1 MIPCRAKIK
10 SVDFLTFICILT
22 CSLKKLRVRG
32 AAHYNCHFSTHMAV
46 KQTLK
51 DLLEVLLMVRKV
63 KAMVPVLLCVSVM
76 TLSGCGS
83 KSETDQALK
92 AEVKEEAMGIE
103 ESLDSKPLGIS
114 EGRTTEG
121 MLPVYY
127 DFDSSDIRNDQVSRI
142 EVNAEFILNQK
153 DYDIKIEGNCDPRGT
168 NEYNMALG
176 ERRALNAKKY
186 LVNLGV
192 NEAKLSTVSY
202 GEERLL
208 LHGHDELSWAQ
219 NRRAD
224 FVVVE

>member
-1 MIPCRAKIK
+1 MVTKIK
-10 SVDFLTFICILT
+10 
-22 CSLKKLRVRG
+22 
-32 AAHYNCHFSTHMAV
+32 
-46 KQTLK
+46 
-51 DLLEVLLMVRKV
+51 
-63 KAMVPVLLCVSVM
+63 AMLPVLLCMSVM

-92 AEVKEEAMGIE
+92 VEDKGEAMGVE
-103 ESLDSKPLGIS
+103 ESLESKPLGIS
-114 EGRTTEG
+114 EGRTTDG
-121 MLPVYY
+121 MLPVYF
-127 DFDSSDIRNDQVSRI
+127 DFDSSDIKKDQIPRV
-142 EVNAEFILNQK
+142 EVNADFIKNQS

-224 FVVVE
+224 FVVIE

>member
-1 MIPCRAKIK
+1 MVTKIK
-10 SVDFLTFICILT
+10 
-22 CSLKKLRVRG
+22 
-32 AAHYNCHFSTHMAV
+32 
-46 KQTLK
+46 
-51 DLLEVLLMVRKV
+51 
-63 KAMVPVLLCVSVM
+63 AMLPVLLCMSVM

-92 AEVKEEAMGIE
+92 VEDKGDAMGVE
-103 ESLDSKPLGIS
+103 ESLESKPLGIS
-114 EGRTTEG
+114 EGRTTDG
-121 MLPVYY
+121 MLPVYF
-127 DFDSSDIRNDQVSRI
+127 DFDSSDIKKDQIPRV
-142 EVNAEFILNQK
+142 EVNADFIKNQG
-153 DYDIKIEGNCDPRGT
+153 DYDIRIEGNTDPRGT

-192 NEAKLSTVSY
+192 DEAKLSTVSY